1 MGVSLNNS
9 GYCVLRDSRLF
20 VARPEDTYAYY
31 ASMSSE
37 SGSKGKSLRRS

>member
-20 VARPEDTYAYY
+20 VARPEDTF